1 MEKSSKRGKIPQHDW
16 PSIIKR
22 YEAGETLAS
31 IARTYDCSPP
41 AISYIV
47 SRNRARESTAD
58 HTAPG
63 GAESSAPQ
71 LVKEGP
77 DERGIAE
84 GSGGGPEIDET
95 RTENMAAEISI
106 PVNGLQTDR
115 QQTEFDNT
123 AQEPHLQKET
133 LMPEVNG
140 APERGQLDIFSDRN
154 SPPGRAPGESGHGAP
169 RRTLHLSLSQEGAR
183 RPEGQDEH
191 SPGGPESSSYGK
203 APGARSAET
212 LRQGTLQSAHASS
225 THNALPTNG
234 GSSPSAAE
242 PHRAKDAD
250 AFIDQALR
258 ERVDGD
264 ITAFLSAFDAALA
277 DDTPESRAGLRDA
290 TDRLLRAGARTRIQL
305 ERLEARVPLPPRD
318 RLAGPTWRAR

>member
-1 MEKSSKRGKIPQHDW
+1 MERSSKKGKKPHHDW

-154 SPPGRAPGESGHGAP
+154 SPSGRAPGESGHGAP

-191 SPGGPESSSYGK
+191 SPGGPESSSY
-203 APGARSAET
+203 
-212 LRQGTLQSAHASS
+212 
-225 THNALPTNG
+225 
-234 GSSPSAAE
+234 
-242 PHRAKDAD
+242 
-250 AFIDQALR
+250 
-258 ERVDGD
+258 
-264 ITAFLSAFDAALA
+264 
-277 DDTPESRAGLRDA
+277 
-290 TDRLLRAGARTRIQL
+290 
-305 ERLEARVPLPPRD
+305 
-318 RLAGPTWRAR
+318 